1 MDFSEKLKEEGIDL
15 NDKEKVHLLQK
26 FYQTGFD
33 AGMHAT
39 HKNIEYNEM
48 VAETMP
54 RLVKFFDMIYDPIHL
69 SQLKDILSHLEDYKK
84 ERGYF

>member
-1 MDFSEKLKEEGIDL
+1 MDFSEKLKKEGIDL
-15 NDKEKVHLLQK
+15 NDKEMVQLLQR

-48 VAETMP
+48 LADTMP
-54 RLVKFFDMIYDPIHL
+54 RLVDFFKMIYDPIHL
-69 SQLKDILSHLEDYKK
+69 SQLQAILKHLDDYKK

>member
-15 NDKEKVHLLQK
+15 NDKEMVHLLQR

-48 VAETMP
+48 LADTML
-54 RLVKFFDMIYDPIHL
+54 R
-69 SQLKDILSHLEDYKK
+69 
-84 ERGYF
+84 

>member
-15 NDKEKVHLLQK
+15 NDKEKVHLLQR

-48 VAETMP
+48 LADTMP
-54 RLVKFFDMIYDPIHL
+54 RLVDFFKMIYDPIHL
-69 SQLKDILSHLEDYKK
+69 SQLRDILKHLDDYKK